1 LNRNS
6 LQVAIALLVYVVL
19 VAAHIS
25 GLGALQFALFTA
37 AVLSA
42 GLVAA
47 ISIHSS
53 EYSANTGTT
62 HGFPSIAESK
72 LQLNAIQNELNDL
85 QFQMSRGYTSFGD
98 NRKFD
103 S

>member
-1 LNRNS
+1 MNRNS
-6 LQVAIALLVYVVL
+6 LQVAIALLVYVAL

-37 AVLSA
+37 AVLSV

-47 ISIHSS
+47 ISIHAPDYIASS
-53 EYSANTGTT
+53 SSTQ
-62 HGFPSIAESK
+62 GFPSIAESR
-72 LQLNAIQNELNDL
+72 LQLNSIQDELNDL
-85 QFQMSRGYTSFGD
+85 QFQMNRGYSSYID